1 MAKQLT
7 AQDAKL
13 SLTAHVTSK
22 GEEILAKYGPGLG
35 WSQLQELLQDRAY
48 VRYPCEIK
56 FDASQL
62 LPGEFAHPVPNSER
76 PEDGFVMYVHPVY
89 MTDLAQIPLLVL
101 YQLIAVNYG
110 EFASHEDAEAFAAA
124 SLGLSR
130 DDYYQALCELA
141 DRLGAGIDPGQ
152 TEVPG
157 GCSGS
162 CSCGGHD

>member
-56 FDASQL
+56 FDAGPL
-62 LPGEFAHPVPNSER
+62 LPGEFAHPVPNGEK
-76 PEDGFVMYVHPVY
+76 PEDGYVMYVHPLY
-89 MTDLAQIPLLVL
+89 MTDLPLVPHLVL
-101 YQLIAVNYG
+101 YQLIVVNYG

-124 SLGLSR
+124 ALGLPR
-130 DDYYQALCELA
+130 DEYYRTLCELA

-152 TEVPG
+152 GEIPG
-157 GCSGS
+157 DCSGGGS
-162 CSCGGHD
+162 CSHG